1 MVAVV
6 AVVAVVVV
14 FLSASRRR
22 LHSFSPCVCVW
33 VSAGFLMV
41 FNGFQW
47 VLDWLPLG
55 WSRSSFVFG
64 FYFFITD
71 RPSAS
76 GALPALNWSGEFG
89 SFFLFFSFHA
99 NKTTN
104 FTSISVVGKKQSET
118 PLRRRKI
125 SVSTVIWPSL
135 FEDCVEMD
143 SRDLKKTRHFCDCN
157 GIFFYSFLFFF
168 SSRLSFLYFV
178 FCCFLLFFFWMRG
191 RPFPCRGPTPSFTGV
206 RWRPAL

>member
-1 MVAVV
+1 M
-6 AVVAVVVV
+6 
-14 FLSASRRR
+14 
-22 LHSFSPCVCVW
+22 
-33 VSAGFLMV
+33 G
-41 FNGFQW
+41 FNGFLTDCRW
-47 VLDWLPLG
+47 VGAARLLFLVFIFLLRTGRPRAALYRHWTGPENSVLF
-55 WSRSSFVFG
+55 SF
-64 FYFFITD
+64 
-71 RPSAS
+71 
-76 GALPALNWSGEFG
+76 
-89 SFFLFFSFHA
+89 FFSFHA

-104 FTSISVVGKKQSET
+104 FTSISVVGQKQSET

-157 GIFFYSFLFFF
+157 GIFFLFIPVFFF
-168 SSRLSFLYFV
+168 FEAFFPLF
-178 FCCFLLFFFWMRG
+178 CFLLFFVVFFWMRG